1 MNNLDYYLTDDH
13 AARSRT
19 TLFSVLTAGAA
30 AFITA
35 QFDASLRAV
44 AIVCI
49 IVVTGV
55 EVGRAWFYVQPAS
68 RGGARS
74 SSHYE
79 RLSLVFAALFLLAI
93 GLSILFPTSR
103 IEAAVTERTLRQNAA
118 NPTDPE
124 NIKETEV
131 VLSRAEKANLR
142 LKPDVV
148 EKAAAKFL
156 EAAGS
161 SKSAWGVAI
170 AFAEYRS
177 TLTNEP
183 PLPPLNKHPEADTW
197 YGYSIP
203 HGELSPVFSHYGI
216 VPISRAAIF
225 DKIGVN
231 RNPGPIGDAFL
242 VGVGGTLYLD
252 DTQARKAI
260 LRGTT
265 IFYEGGPVELDDVYF
280 VDCKFVINQSPN
292 GLALAQ
298 ALLKASPS
306 VSFRRAE

>member
-1 MNNLDYYLTDDH
+1 MNDLDYYLTDDH

-19 TLFSVLTAGAA
+19 TLLSVLVAGAA
-30 AFITA
+30 AFVTA
-35 QFDASLRAV
+35 QFDASLRTV

-49 IVVTGV
+49 IAVTGV
-55 EVGRAWFYVQPAS
+55 EVSRAWFYVRPAAK
-68 RGGARS
+68 RGIRS

-79 RLSLVFAALFLLAI
+79 RFSLVFAALFLLAI
-93 GLSILFPTSR
+93 GLSVLFPTSR
-103 IEAAVTERTLRQNAA
+103 IEAAVSEHTLRQNAA

-131 VLSRAEKANLR
+131 VLSRAEKSNLR

-148 EKAAAKFL
+148 EKTAAKFL

-161 SKSAWGVAI
+161 SESAWQVAI
-170 AFAEYRS
+170 AFADYRS

-197 YGYSIP
+197 YGYAVP
-203 HGELSPVFSHYGI
+203 HGELSPQFSHYGI

-252 DTQARKAI
+252 GTQARQAI

-265 IFYEGGPVELDDVYF
+265 IMYEGGPVELENVYF

-292 GLALAQ
+292 GRALAQ
-298 ALLKASPS
+298 ALLTPSPAIT
-306 VSFRRAE
+306 FKTY